1 MRLPSHFFNG
11 FENLAHPI
19 TTGNSAE
26 DMMESDGESEG
37 ECEGGDV
44 MQQAEK
50 AAGPLLVGQLQFYI
64 PEYTKL
70 NFSDIELSPT
80 CLTGWLLDPT
90 EDEGREG
97 LSDGPVPKETGL
109 SDDPVPKETGLSDGP
124 VPKETGLSDGPV
136 PKETGLSDDP
146 VPKETGLS
154 DGPVPKE
161 TGLSDGPVPKET
173 GLSDG
178 PVPKE
183 TGLSDGPVPKETG
196 LSDGP
201 VPKETGLS
209 DDPVTEDA
217 LRAVCSD
224 LGMCERD
231 VATALDILR
240 GVREAGALG
249 RPVNDVKKV
258 NRAAGTGVWSC
269 IPPCDDCATM
279 CNNSYRVHGPAE
291 RSPVV
296 AVVHAELFLSVCVK
310 Y

>member
-136 PKETGLSDDP
+136 PKETGLSD
-146 VPKETGLS
+146 
-154 DGPVPKE
+154 
-161 TGLSDGPVPKET
+161 
-173 GLSDG
+173 
-178 PVPKE
+178 
-183 TGLSDGPVPKETG
+183 GPVPKETG

-209 DDPVTEDA
+209 DDPVTVDA

>member
-124 VPKETGLSDGPV
+124 VPKETGLSD
-136 PKETGLSDDP
+136 
-146 VPKETGLS
+146 
-154 DGPVPKE
+154 
-161 TGLSDGPVPKET
+161 
-173 GLSDG
+173 
-178 PVPKE
+178 
-183 TGLSDGPVPKETG
+183 
-196 LSDGP
+196 
-201 VPKETGLS
+201 
-209 DDPVTEDA
+209 DPVTVDA